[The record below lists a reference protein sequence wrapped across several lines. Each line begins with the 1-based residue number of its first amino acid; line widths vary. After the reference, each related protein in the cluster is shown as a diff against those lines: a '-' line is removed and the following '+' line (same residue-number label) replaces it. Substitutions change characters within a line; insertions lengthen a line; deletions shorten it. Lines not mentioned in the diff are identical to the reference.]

1 MQQVCA
7 MDEVTLIDKEFE
19 QLFES
24 SDSEGDVEE
33 ISDDENQE
41 AAVPV
46 PPPATTEAT
55 HIPAAEMTEE
65 ALRAIVTAHRQDP
78 DPTKT
83 KRTQYALHMKC
94 FAILLRL

>member
-1 MQQVCA
+1 MN
-7 MDEVTLIDKEFE
+7 EVALIDKEFE

-33 ISDDENQE
+33 ISDDENQK
-41 AAVPV
+41 AAAPV
-46 PPPATTEAT
+46 PPPATTDAP

-65 ALRAIVTAHRQDP
+65 ALRAIVAAHRQDP

-83 KRTQYALHMKC
+83 KRTQYALHLKC
-94 FAILLRL
+94 PVQ